1 MAVVERLRS
10 YLEEQGVPYEVG
22 VHSERYTA
30 QEVAAVSHISG
41 MAMAKVVM
49 IKTSGGFAMMV
60 LPAAC
65 RLSLQEVRHLLDDAG
80 ATLATEAQFR
90 ALFPDCE
97 PGAMP
102 PFGNLY
108 GLPVYVDE
116 ELGQHDRITFQAGN
130 HHEVVTMRYAD
141 FARLVQPRLVEVC
154 AHAAG

>member
-1 MAVVERLRS
+1 MAVVERLKR
-10 YLEEQGVPYEVG
+10 YLDEQGAAYETA

-30 QEVAAVSHISG
+30 QEVAAASHVSG

-65 RLSLQEVRHLLDDAG
+65 RLSLEEVRHLVGDPG

-90 ALFPDCE
+90 GLFPDCE

-108 GLPVYVDE
+108 ELPVYVDE
-116 ELGQHDRITFQAGN
+116 DLAGNPQITFQAGN

-141 FARLVQPRLVEVC
+141 FARLVRPRVVEVC
-154 AHAAG
+154 AHAS